1 MGFSLGNLNPVKAID
16 NALVQL
22 DKGVKNYGG
31 WEVVGPA
38 AAALIAAPY
47 LAPEFLAAEGAGALT
62 TSELMGGAGGAFVP
76 TAGSGASFAIPAA
89 DVFGGLAGTS
99 GAYGAYTPVEQAAQ
113 LTGAFN
119 GVGPTYAEMGY
130 QGANAKSTLDAI
142 AAADAAA
149 KTGGLS
155 GMQKAQ
161 LLRMG
166 AGALGQAFTGGQ
178 NATGGSGSGSAG
190 GYNYA
195 NLPFLANPQSNQTFM
210 KTGQDVSGSGTTV
223 TGMPVQLDTT
233 RHNLLM
239 ANLLRG

>member
-1 MGFSLGNLNPVKAID
+1 MGFFSDINPIKAVD

-31 WEVVGPA
+31 WETVGPA
-38 AAALIAAPY
+38 AAAIIAAPY
-47 LAPEFLAAEGAGALT
+47 LAPELFALEGAGALT
-62 TSELMGGAGGAFVP
+62 TTELMGGAGGAFVP
-76 TAGSGASFAIPAA
+76 TAGSGASFLVPSA

-178 NATGGSGSGSAG
+178 NATGNSSGGNGAG
-190 GYNYA
+190 NYSYA
-195 NLPFLANPQSNQTFM
+195 NLPFLANPQQNQTYM
-210 KTGQDVSGSGTTV
+210 KTGQDVSGTGTTT